1 MFRTEYTQGRVATEG
16 VVHNSGPGGFPAD
29 CASRADKLSPKPG
42 STDGL
47 GLRGANTTN
56 QVPF

>member
-29 CASRADKLSPKPG
+29 CASRADKLSP
-42 STDGL
+42 
-47 GLRGANTTN
+47 
-56 QVPF
+56 

>member
-1 MFRTEYTQGRVATEG
+1 MKRSLAGAKVG
-16 VVHNSGPGGFPAD
+16 
-29 CASRADKLSPKPG
+29 LSKPG